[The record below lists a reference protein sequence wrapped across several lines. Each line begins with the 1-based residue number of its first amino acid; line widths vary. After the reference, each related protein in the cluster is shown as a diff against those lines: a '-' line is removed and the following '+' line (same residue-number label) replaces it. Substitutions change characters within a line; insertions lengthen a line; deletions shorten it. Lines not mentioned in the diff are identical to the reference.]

1 MGSIVNTRIISI
13 VSGGILFGPMVGITA
28 GVFSGIHRYFMDIG
42 DNICSMSF
50 IKYTSRCIIRISI

>member
-28 GVFSGIHRYFMDIG
+28 GVFRGFIDILWILEG
-42 DNICSMSF
+42 
-50 IKYTSRCIIRISI
+50 